1 MRRLVGLICIF
12 ILSMSLTACSGED
25 ALVNILS
32 KAISKAMEKSQESVS
47 EQTESEEKQENT
59 TSSQT
64 TESVVGES
72 QTDKTTAMDMIQL
85 YECWSKVVGYWNAAE
100 GHFAVPD
107 MMDSH
112 TAVFIYGIWDTEACS
127 GEGLVTELYESKEQE
142 LTASVYY
149 AAQEAN
155 ELRDA
160 LAERTITVVI
170 DYSGLDQDG
179 KIRIKIG
186 EDDWRHYMFAGDT
199 SEEAY
204 LTYVDNTFGF
214 E

>member
-1 MRRLVGLICIF
+1 M
-12 ILSMSLTACSGED
+12 
-25 ALVNILS
+25 
-32 KAISKAMEKSQESVS
+32 
-47 EQTESEEKQENT
+47 
-59 TSSQT
+59 
-64 TESVVGES
+64 
-72 QTDKTTAMDMIQL
+72 
-85 YECWSKVVGYWNAAE
+85 
-100 GHFAVPD
+100 PD
-107 MMDSH
+107 MMDNH
-112 TAVFIYGIWDTEACS
+112 TAVFIYGIWDTEAYS
-127 GEGLVTELYESKEQE
+127 GEGLVTELYESKELE

-155 ELRDA
+155 ELHDA
-160 LAERTITVVI
+160 LAERTIMVVI

-204 LTYVDNTFGF
+204 QTYVDNTFGS